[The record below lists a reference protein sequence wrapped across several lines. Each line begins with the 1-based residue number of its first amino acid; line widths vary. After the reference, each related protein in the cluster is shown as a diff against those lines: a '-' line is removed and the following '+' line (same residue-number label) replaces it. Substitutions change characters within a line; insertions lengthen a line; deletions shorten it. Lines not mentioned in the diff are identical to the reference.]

1 MIALSTLAIALFNCV
16 WIICTLIMIALIV
29 KLALTISDEPER
41 LVEHGAPIN
50 LTKAQV
56 KGICKLWS
64 VRI

>member
-1 MIALSTLAIALFNCV
+1 MIALSTLAIALFNCA
-16 WIICTLIMIALIV
+16 WLICALIMVALIV

-41 LVEHGAPIN
+41 ILEDGAPIN
-50 LTKAQV
+50 LSKAQV